1 MILENKEYEIVGST
15 KCSCGHEFEA
25 REMKELKRINQDGF
39 YGNIVKHYGHATCPN
54 CNKDVILLLKQKGQT
69 YVVLDT
75 AVESNKN
82 VNKATKTGVK
92 NVQITVEA
100 PMQAVEEKTTNSNEI
115 TCPICGKVCKSQIG
129 YNSHMKTHQNN

>member
-25 REMKELKRINQDGF
+25 REIKELKRVNQDGF
-39 YGNIVKHYGHATCPN
+39 YGNVVKHYGHATCPN

-69 YVVLDT
+69 YKVIDT
-75 AVESNKN
+75 AVEKEQKIVTPPV
-82 VNKATKTGVK
+82 VNIET
-92 NVQITVEA
+92 
-100 PMQAVEEKTTNSNEI
+100 KTTNSNEI

-129 YNSHMKTHQNN
+129 YNSHMKTHENN